1 MKTQVDPHL
10 RAEARR
16 LAFRFACDD
25 CAHFS
30 PASAPPSSGTSLDP
44 GRCSLGFVASPRRGA
59 LEADEVELCKTF
71 ELV

>member
-1 MKTQVDPHL
+1 MKTRVDPHL

-30 PASAPPSSGTSLDP
+30 PETPLDP
-44 GRCSLGFVASPRRGA
+44 GRCSLGFIAAPRRGA
-59 LEADEVELCKTF
+59 LDADEVELCKAF